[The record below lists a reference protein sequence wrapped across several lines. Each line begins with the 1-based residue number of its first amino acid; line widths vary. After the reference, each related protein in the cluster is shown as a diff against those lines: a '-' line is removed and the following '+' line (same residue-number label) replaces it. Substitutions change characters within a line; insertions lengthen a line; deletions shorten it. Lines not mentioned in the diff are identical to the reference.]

1 MSNVRDSA
9 CIPEWTWKNHQVLG
23 WSPKSS
29 VSEATRP
36 KAADEVE
43 SVFYQLRAS
52 FLLAST
58 KGFPGTSELQHTWS
72 LWQEHMAKQIKSGY
86 DWVQRPKIM
95 L

>member
-1 MSNVRDSA
+1 M
-9 CIPEWTWKNHQVLG
+9 
-23 WSPKSS
+23 
-29 VSEATRP
+29 RP

-43 SVFYQLRAS
+43 FVFYQLRAS

-58 KGFPGTSELQHTWS
+58 KGFPGTSELQRTWS
-72 LWQEHMAKQIKSGY
+72 LWQEHVAKQIKSGY